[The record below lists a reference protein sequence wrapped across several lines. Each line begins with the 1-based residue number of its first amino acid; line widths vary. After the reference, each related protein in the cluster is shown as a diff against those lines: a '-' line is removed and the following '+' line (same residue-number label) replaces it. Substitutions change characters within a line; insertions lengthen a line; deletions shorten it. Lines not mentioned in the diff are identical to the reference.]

1 MVAAPFIS
9 KISWGQTSPMQ
20 RVQHVAVGLGSQGWR
35 DCKEIV
41 SHEAVTLVA
50 AADVDS
56 RQRANLERSG
66 QDVPLYHDWRE
77 IFANEDFDSI
87 SVSTPDHLHGVI
99 GLSALQLGKHVYG
112 EKPLGG
118 RILECR
124 QLADAARETGLVT
137 QMGNQLASSLQERMS
152 VELLRAGAVGKI
164 KRAHAFSHKNWGDD
178 RPTSEQSDPI
188 PEGLNWNLWCG
199 PARKRP
205 YRERY
210 YHPGHW
216 RRRQDYG
223 TGCLGDMGCHIWN
236 PLYRGLGLTAP
247 ISVRAETGVT
257 NPDNWATKEHVRYV
271 FPGNELTEAET
282 IEIFWYSGKIQP
294 PSEVLAKV
302 PEKLRVPQ
310 GSIYEGTE
318 GTLLVPHGSRP
329 FLLPMEDFTGYQY
342 PKLEPRDHY
351 HEFIDCIIGRQKEA
365 PISNFLYAGPAT
377 ESVLLGCVAS
387 LFPGEELEWDAEGCR
402 VSNLEAANA
411 HLSIEY
417 REGHKIL
424 DKGSASGKS

>member
-1 MVAAPFIS
+1 
-9 KISWGQTSPMQ
+9 
-20 RVQHVAVGLGSQGWR
+20 
-35 DCKEIV
+35 
-41 SHEAVTLVA
+41 
-50 AADVDS
+50 
-56 RQRANLERSG
+56 
-66 QDVPLYHDWRE
+66 
-77 IFANEDFDSI
+77 
-87 SVSTPDHLHGVI
+87 
-99 GLSALQLGKHVYG
+99 
-112 EKPLGG
+112 
-118 RILECR
+118 
-124 QLADAARETGLVT
+124 
-137 QMGNQLASSLQERMS
+137 
-152 VELLRAGAVGKI
+152 
-164 KRAHAFSHKNWGDD
+164 
-178 RPTSEQSDPI
+178 
-188 PEGLNWNLWCG
+188 
-199 PARKRP
+199 
-205 YRERY
+205 
-210 YHPGHW
+210 
-216 RRRQDYG
+216 
-223 TGCLGDMGCHIWN
+223 MGCHIWN

-271 FPGNELTEAET
+271 FPGNELTDAET

>member
-152 VELLRAGAVGKI
+152 VEL
-164 KRAHAFSHKNWGDD
+164 
-178 RPTSEQSDPI
+178 
-188 PEGLNWNLWCG
+188 
-199 PARKRP
+199 PAR
-205 YRERY
+205 
-210 YHPGHW
+210 
-216 RRRQDYG
+216 
-223 TGCLGDMGCHIWN
+223 
-236 PLYRGLGLTAP
+236 
-247 ISVRAETGVT
+247 
-257 NPDNWATKEHVRYV
+257 
-271 FPGNELTEAET
+271 
-282 IEIFWYSGKIQP
+282 
-294 PSEVLAKV
+294 
-302 PEKLRVPQ
+302 
-310 GSIYEGTE
+310 
-318 GTLLVPHGSRP
+318 
-329 FLLPMEDFTGYQY
+329 
-342 PKLEPRDHY
+342 
-351 HEFIDCIIGRQKEA
+351 
-365 PISNFLYAGPAT
+365 
-377 ESVLLGCVAS
+377 
-387 LFPGEELEWDAEGCR
+387 GCR
-402 VSNLEAANA
+402 
-411 HLSIEY
+411 
-417 REGHKIL
+417 
-424 DKGSASGKS
+424 GKNQARPCFQPQELG